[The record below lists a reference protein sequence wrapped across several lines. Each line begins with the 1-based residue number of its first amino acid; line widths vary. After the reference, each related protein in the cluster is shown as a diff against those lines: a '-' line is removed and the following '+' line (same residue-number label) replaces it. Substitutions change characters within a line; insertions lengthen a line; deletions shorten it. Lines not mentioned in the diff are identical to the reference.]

1 MIVRKNKNANLENKR
16 RTFFQIGLIISLV
29 LVIAAFQYR
38 VYDFEHNPL
47 PRFNRTRFQQEDAP
61 ITTQEPPEI
70 KELPKQKAMVI
81 KIKPDDF
88 PETKDIFIDVSFNG
102 PDFETTLPDIAD
114 EPRYK
119 EDSIYISVERLPEF
133 PGGYA
138 ALLTYLGSAIKYP
151 EIAHS
156 AGIQGTVYIEFV
168 IEADGSTSNY
178 KILRSLGGGCAE
190 EALKAVKNM
199 PRWKPAMQNMRNVR
213 YKFVLPVKFTLH

>member
-16 RTFFQIGLIISLV
+16 STFFQIGLIIGLL

-38 VYDFEHNPL
+38 VYDSGRNSLPKFSRAYFE
-47 PRFNRTRFQQEDAP
+47 QEDTQ

-70 KELPKQKAMVI
+70 KELPKQKALVI

-138 ALLTYLGSAIKYP
+138 ALLKYLGSAIKYP
-151 EIAHS
+151 SIALG

-168 IEADGSTSNY
+168 VEADGSTSNY
-178 KILRSLGGGCAE
+178 KILRSVGGGCTE
-190 EALKAVKNM
+190 EALRAVKNM
-199 PRWKPAMQNMRNVR
+199 PEWEPALQNMRKVR